1 MPHAADYVPRPH
13 VVAGAAHPTNT
24 PSTPSAAPTLTRDL
38 LIKAAEKGMRHW
50 AGPLSP
56 YDKRGCEAIADR
68 ILRDEPAASPERVRE
83 QAIEDSP
90 TWPWVLAFAHEME
103 AKLAENRHKGDRE
116 GWARSGA
123 YDLLHRLRQEADELE
138 LRIDHGCQN
147 GLPEST
153 VIGEAAE
160 VANFAMMI
168 ADAAGGL
175 RALAAAGGAGET

>member
-1 MPHAADYVPRPH
+1 MNEP
-13 VVAGAAHPTNT
+13 N
-24 PSTPSAAPTLTRDL
+24 PSSAAPALTRRS
-38 LIKAAEKGMRHW
+38 I
-50 AGPLSP
+50 
-56 YDKRGCEAIADR
+56 
-68 ILRDEPAASPERVRE
+68 RDELAFLLDSTVDLPEWVEGNRTSTAVPGYDRDTLLMRLEAAVLTRVQEAAASPERVRE
-83 QAIEDSP
+83 QAIADSP